1 MMWRSAL
8 RNVTLPLEV
17 GGGRQSAGSASVRTE
32 GEAAL
37 ARVGAAEV
45 AVRSPAE
52 LSGGE
57 RQRVALARALV
68 RNPRLIL
75 LDEPFSA
82 LDALTRDRLNDE
94 LPEMVGAAS
103 VLLVTH
109 DIDEALLV
117 ADRVVVLGG
126 AGQIVAET
134 TGLRCL
140 PALQRRAALSAATG
154 IASQKA
160 LREALSA

>member
-1 MMWRSAL
+1 MRS
-8 RNVTLPLEV
+8 
-17 GGGRQSAGSASVRTE
+17 E

-45 AVRSPAE
+45 ADRSPAE

-68 RNPRLIL
+68 RQPRLIL

-82 LDALTRDRLNDE
+82 LDALTRDRLNEE
-94 LPEMVGAAS
+94 LPEMVGSAS

-109 DIDEALLV
+109 DMEEALLV
-117 ADRVVVLGG
+117 ADRVVVLGSAG
-126 AGQIVAET
+126 AIVAET
-134 TGLRCL
+134 PGLRGL
-140 PALQRRAALSAATG
+140 PAAQRRAALSAGAG
-154 IASQKA
+154 ISSQKA
-160 LREALSA
+160 LREALRA